1 MILAFPAWR
10 RGFFK
15 ATGGP
20 ITEALRRGHE
30 VWLVHRH
37 DDKPG
42 EAVTREELEAIW
54 PTARIGMPIRADALL
69 GPSLATLDGPRPD
82 TRKAY
87 NLDLAWETI
96 SAMRSPHMTMC
107 WASQYQAQLWALSV
121 NKSHLQYLCDLWMR
135 IVDQSPIG
143 HIVGSP
149 MIDAFGNQVHA
160 DADARPIVVLMA
172 LKFPR
177 DSGLWRRT
185 WYRWIGY
192 RALVAAIR
200 RFCDRSGAELVI
212 KTREK
217 NRDPGWLA
225 RYADRV
231 VTDAGMLW
239 PYAAAQIVRD
249 AALVIHFQ
257 SGAALE
263 AAFASVPQ
271 LSIHIP
277 HPHLAQYPGHAEVYA
292 GSPGMQDWPGV
303 VTGRPWQTAVEYLD
317 SLTSLPTVDPSA
329 RAAYVDRFLG
339 FDDCK
344 VSHRILELV
353 EA

>member
-42 EAVTREELEAIW
+42 EAVTREELEAVW
-54 PTARIGMPIRADALL
+54 PAAHIGMPFRADALL
-69 GPSLATLDGPRPD
+69 GPSLATLNGELP
-82 TRKAY
+82 KARRCY
-87 NLDLAWETI
+87 NLDLAWEAVT
-96 SAMRSPHMTMC
+96 AARVPRHEYC
-107 WASQYQAQLWALSV
+107 WASEYQAQLWA
-121 NKSHLQYLCDLWMR
+121 KSEFHYLCDHWMR
-135 IVDQSPIG
+135 VRSNDAIG

-149 MIDAFGNQVHA
+149 MIDAFDVVSLVPRSS
-160 DADARPIVVLMA
+160 RPEVVLMA
-172 LKFPR
+172 LKFPK

-185 WYRWIGY
+185 WYRWVGY
-192 RALVAAIR
+192 RALVQAIR
-200 RFCDRSGAELVI
+200 RFCDRMGMEFVI

-225 RYADRV
+225 GFADRV

-239 PYAAAQIVRD
+239 PYAAASVIRE
-249 AALVIHFQ
+249 AALVVHFQ

-263 AAFASVPQ
+263 AAFMGVPQ
-271 LSIHIP
+271 VSIHLP
-277 HPHLAQYPGHAEVYA
+277 HPHLREYPGHAEVYEA
-292 GSPGMQDWPGV
+292 SPGMQSWPDV
-303 VTGRPWQTAVEYLD
+303 VTGIGWESAPGFFDDLGAWGV
-317 SLTSLPTVDPSA
+317 VDPLA
-329 RAAYVDRFLG
+329 QHRYVKRFLG

-344 VSHRILELV
+344 VSQRILDLV
-353 EA
+353 EAKA